1 MLQFFVFCFYFCLID
16 FVSKFRHCTVYG
28 KAFSI
33 KITIIKDGSKG
44 VLIVASKILEKPE
57 KTVGYVLL
65 AVGLV
70 LAIIPVYFGI
80 SVLFSGSS
88 AIPEILKAPT
98 VSFDAARIPVG
109 DGEVIIPISEVD
121 VNEIIESLFPAVN
134 LALFLMIAV
143 ILISAG
149 SVIMGKGVSLIKEV
163 KLKAV
168 SEVSEEIEV
177 EKEKEVK
184 KEES

>member
-1 MLQFFVFCFYFCLID
+1 M
-16 FVSKFRHCTVYG
+16 T
-28 KAFSI
+28 
-33 KITIIKDGSKG
+33 
-44 VLIVASKILEKPE
+44 SKILEKPE

-65 AVGLV
+65 AIGLV

-88 AIPEILKAPT
+88 AIPEILKAPN

-109 DGEVIIPISEVD
+109 DGEVVIPISEAD
-121 VNEIIESLFPAVN
+121 VNEIIDSLFPAVN
-134 LALFLMIAV
+134 LGLFLMIAV

-168 SEVSEEIEV
+168 REGVSDEIVV